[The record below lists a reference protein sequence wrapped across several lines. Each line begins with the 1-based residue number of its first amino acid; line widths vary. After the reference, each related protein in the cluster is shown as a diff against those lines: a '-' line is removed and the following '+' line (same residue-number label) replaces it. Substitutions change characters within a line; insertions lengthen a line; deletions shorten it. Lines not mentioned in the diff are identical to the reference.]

1 MTSIISEAV
10 KATAQA
16 YTYQGKVLN
25 FINPNFPLAVFAD
38 GYLTETEATE
48 QPVSQALVTSVE
60 SHFETDNSN
69 VPESVEDEREAIIA
83 NTRAGIAHLQ
93 YNTHNVLIPAIKA
106 MCNSYTELQTT
117 VLQPDIEV
125 ETFTVSRLYQDS
137 DLTNHLESSYSRY
150 QTQREYRTFML
161 EASDAPAIIDLVTHN
176 NPHITREAGFEW
188 ALAIG
193 AEKTVG
199 VWNALFSGGRNLSLS
214 QLPFLRLGNAPFNL
228 DEITLAYFILG
239 ALRNTPQDIVV
250 GESVSLEDWN
260 SVMSELHSA
269 LGRSLLG
276 ALQQRAEAR
285 DAGTL
290 VLRSS
295 VTNIEGRAGNKR
307 IRVILN
313 GDVAT
318 EWLANNT
325 VEAILGA
332 AVSNPNLVTTA
343 QLSAEKEKLVAV
355 WNNTYPLL
363 KQATLDYANLSR
375 RESVIKAFT
384 THVDLL
390 APMFDVTLDDGLQE
404 RISVAIR
411 QLDHKLLDN
420 HFMMFTELACKVT
433 DSDNIFRQYLEAI
446 DEYSNTFPNATD
458 RELETQAMITVVAV
472 YLAAQINVAT
482 YKPEIDETAAEE
494 PEAEVL
500 ETDEDAD
507 VELEEASEVEADT
520 AEVEDIAETEE
531 ETKTNESKSAM
542 SELDDL
548 DADTELE

>member
-1 MTSIISEAV
+1 MSSIISEAV

-16 YTYQGKVLN
+16 YTYQGRVLN
-25 FINPNFPLAVFAD
+25 FINPDFPLAVFAD
-38 GYLTETEATE
+38 GYLTEAEATD

-60 SHFETDNSN
+60 SHFEEVNDSPTE
-69 VPESVEDEREAIIA
+69 VVVDERETIIA
-83 NTRAGIAHLQ
+83 NTRTGIAHLQ

-106 MCNSYTELQTT
+106 MCSTYTELQTT
-117 VLQPDIEV
+117 VMQPDIEV
-125 ETFTVSRLYQDS
+125 ETFNPSKLYQDS
-137 DLTNHLESSYSRY
+137 DLTNHLESSYARY
-150 QTQREYRTFML
+150 QTQREYRTFLL

-176 NPHITREAGFEW
+176 NKHIGREAGFEW

-193 AEKTVG
+193 AEKIVG
-199 VWNALFSGGRNLSLS
+199 VWNALFSGGHNLALS
-214 QLPFLRLGNAPFNL
+214 QLSFLRLGNAPFNL
-228 DEITLAYFILG
+228 DEIALAYFILG
-239 ALRNTPQDIVV
+239 ALRDTPQDIVI
-250 GESVSLEDWN
+250 GESVSLEEWN
-260 SVMSELHSA
+260 TVMSELHSA
-269 LGRSLLG
+269 MGRSLLG
-276 ALQQRAEAR
+276 ALQHRAESR

-290 VLRSS
+290 VLRSN

-307 IRVILN
+307 IRIILN

-318 EWLANNT
+318 EWLASNT

-332 AVSNPNLVTTA
+332 AVSNPNLVTVD
-343 QLSAEKEKLVAV
+343 QINAEKDALVAI
-355 WNNTYPLL
+355 WDRTYPLL

-384 THVDLL
+384 AHLDLL
-390 APMFDVTLDDGLQE
+390 TPMFDLTEDVLQE
-404 RISVAIR
+404 RTQTAIR

-482 YKPEIDETAAEE
+482 YKPEIDETVVAEDPETPEDVEGAEE
-494 PEAEVL
+494 S
-500 ETDEDAD
+500 ETATD
-507 VELEEASEVEADT
+507 VE
-520 AEVEDIAETEE
+520 EVEDVVETVEE
-531 ETKTNESKSAM
+531 PKTNDGKSAM